1 MLTLFIDGDAFPNR
15 LKKMVF
21 KAIVRKKITTEV
33 YSNQPMNLG
42 QHDLI
47 TYRVV
52 PEGPD
57 VADAEIAQRV
67 TAGDLVIT
75 ADIPLADQVLEKGA
89 HALDH
94 RGTMWTA
101 SNIKQAL
108 ATRDLMQDLQD
119 FGEINRRGPRAFG
132 DKDAQN
138 FANALDRFLNQ
149 YVP

>member
-1 MLTLFIDGDAFPNR
+1 MLTLYIDGDAFPNR
-15 LKKMVF
+15 LKKMVY
-21 KAIVRKKITTEV
+21 KAIVRKGLKTLV
-33 YSNQPMNLG
+33 FSNQPMNLG
-42 QHDLI
+42 QHALI
-47 TYRVV
+47 SYHLV

-57 VADAEIAQRV
+57 VADAEIAKRV

-75 ADIPLADQVLEKGA
+75 ADIPLADQVIEKGA

-119 FGEINRRGPRAFG
+119 VGEISRRGPKAFG
-132 DKDAQN
+132 DKDAQS
-138 FANALDRFLNQ
+138 FANALDRFLHQ
-149 YVP
+149 FCQ